1 MSGYR
6 FCRTDDIA
14 LIVQAYN
21 ACRDEP
27 LSDEPA
33 LTVEAFKRAAR
44 ETGLWASS
52 CMLAIE
58 SDEPVGVMLGCKTVE
73 GNFIH
78 RIALRPDHQRR
89 GHGRHLLDSLRSK
102 VAILGPPR
110 LTAEVPAAWDGACR
124 FFERSGFAAEA
135 RYADCV
141 AEDLAA
147 PPVGLA
153 AAVTIEELLES
164 GAMATAPLSAW
175 ECTRDVIRRR
185 SRDLEGLAI
194 ASDVQL
200 EAHVVYRT
208 GTLVR
213 SLTEIFSLGASR
225 PELLGVLLGD
235 LQALHPGP
243 IRIAR
248 ARADGPLAEVL
259 GGLGFRRETEYIGY
273 AAKLA

>member
-6 FCRTDDIA
+6 FCRTDDIS

-21 ACRDEP
+21 ACRAEP

-33 LTVEAFKRAAR
+33 LTVEAFKLAAR

-58 SDEPVGVMLGCKTVE
+58 ADEPVGVMLGSKTVE

-78 RIALRPDHQRR
+78 RIALRPDYQRR

-110 LTAEVPAAWDGACR
+110 LTAEVPAAWEGACR
-124 FFERSGFAAEA
+124 FFERSGFVAEA
-135 RYADCV
+135 RYADFV

-147 PPVGLA
+147 APVGLA
-153 AAVTIEELLES
+153 GPVTIEELLES
-164 GAMATAPLSAW
+164 GAMASPSAW
-175 ECTRDVIRRR
+175 ECSRDVIRRR

-194 ASDVQL
+194 ASDVQV
-200 EAHVVYRT
+200 EAHAVYRT
-208 GTLVR
+208 ATEGR
-213 SLTEIFSLGASR
+213 HFTEISSLGASR

-235 LQALHPGP
+235 LKALHAGP

-248 ARADGPLAEVL
+248 ACADTAAAQAL
-259 GGLGFRRETEYIGY
+259 GGLGFRVETEYIGY